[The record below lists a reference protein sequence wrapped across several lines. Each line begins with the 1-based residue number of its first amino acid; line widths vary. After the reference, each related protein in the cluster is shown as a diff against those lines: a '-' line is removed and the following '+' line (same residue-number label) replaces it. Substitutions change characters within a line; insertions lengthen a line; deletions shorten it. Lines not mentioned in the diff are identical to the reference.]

1 MAAELL
7 AEKRGTWVP
16 DEVRTVGLGE
26 ILPGAIL
33 GLGRREVIMACL

>member
-1 MAAELL
+1 MAVELL

-16 DEVRTVGLGE
+16 EEVRMVGLGA

-33 GLGRREVIMACL
+33 GLDRREVIMPSL